1 MASAATNESVAANP
15 RSKKVKEM
23 GSTRVRLAI
32 FFGATFFACGTMFAA
47 EKLEELQARFDHET
61 DAVRKAKLLEKL
73 GDAQFDEARRSGVA
87 HDYSAVGLTM
97 EKYRDNARAAFDAL
111 KKNQPDAERHP
122 NGYKQLQ
129 FHVHRALRELDDILL
144 VAPLEYKPPLRLVR
158 QDLNAMNDELLH
170 RLFPRRPGEKPA
182 APPLAEK
189 QP

>member
-1 MASAATNESVAANP
+1 
-15 RSKKVKEM
+15 M
-23 GSTRVRLAI
+23 GARGVRLAVLTGAI
-32 FFGATFFACGTMFAA
+32 FLICAGVFAA
-47 EKLEELQARFDHET
+47 DKVQELQARFDREA

-129 FHVHRALRELDDILL
+129 FHVHRSLRELDDILL

-158 QDLNAMNDELLH
+158 QDLNAINDELLR
-170 RLFPRRPGEKPA
+170 RLFPRRPGEHPA
-182 APPLAEK
+182 TPPLAEK
-189 QP
+189 QL